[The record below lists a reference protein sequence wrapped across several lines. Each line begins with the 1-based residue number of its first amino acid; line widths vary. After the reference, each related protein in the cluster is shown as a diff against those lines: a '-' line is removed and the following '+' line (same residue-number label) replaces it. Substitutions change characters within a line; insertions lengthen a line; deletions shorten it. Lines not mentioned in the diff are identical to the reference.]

1 MKNRKGSSQIT
12 DNHEAAQGTDAA
24 QQSRYAAGPND
35 AASPAVSSED
45 LLVAALRHLPQLE
58 PPAALLP
65 RVMQGVRSMRLPWWR
80 RLLRWARTPRSL
92 TVVPLRLVP
101 AAAALAVMAVM
112 AFHWQ
117 SMDRSRLL
125 VAPDRVTHIPVAL
138 TLQLSGAHS
147 VAVIG
152 NFNEWHP
159 NGFEMHRNDRS
170 QPWSIQ
176 LQLPPG
182 RYEYSFLV
190 DGQKIIADP
199 QAPFYQDDGF
209 GNQNGVLI
217 VGNSHEAK
225 I

>member
-1 MKNRKGSSQIT
+1 MKNRKGSQQIT
-12 DNHEAAQGTDAA
+12 DNHEAAQGTDAVK
-24 QQSRYAAGPND
+24 QSRCAFGPTDAAGPD
-35 AASPAVSSED
+35 VSSD
-45 LLVAALRHLPQLE
+45 DQLVAALRHLPQLE

-65 RVMQGVRSMRLPWWR
+65 AIMQGVRGMRLPWWR

-101 AAAALAVMAVM
+101 AAAALAVLAVM

-117 SMDRSRLL
+117 PMDRSGSL
-125 VAPDRVTHIPVAL
+125 VAPDMVTHMPVAL

-159 NGFEMHRNDRS
+159 NGYEMHRNDRS

-182 RYEYSFLV
+182 RYEYAFLV

-217 VGNSHEAK
+217 LGNHHETK

>member
-1 MKNRKGSSQIT
+1 MRNHKRSGQIT
-12 DNHEAAQGTDAA
+12 GDLEASNGKDDAP
-24 QQSRYAAGPND
+24 QSRCTIGPNHPPGPD
-35 AASPAVSSED
+35 ASGADPLVEWLRQVPPLEAPATLLPAVMRS
-45 LLVAALRHLPQLE
+45 
-58 PPAALLP
+58 
-65 RVMQGVRSMRLPWWR
+65 VRSIRFPWWR
-80 RLLRWARTPRSL
+80 RLLRWARTPRSM

-112 AFHWQ
+112 AFHWLPL
-117 SMDRSRLL
+117 DRTRS
-125 VAPDRVTHIPVAL
+125 VATPDLAEHTQVTL

-152 NFNEWHP
+152 NFNKWHP
-159 NGFEMHRNDRS
+159 GGYEMRRNDQS
-170 QPWSIQ
+170 QPWSIHFK
-176 LQLPPG
+176 LPPG
-182 RYEYSFLV
+182 RYEYAFLV

-217 VGNSHEAK
+217 VGNHHE

>member
-1 MKNRKGSSQIT
+1 MKKPKRSGQIT
-12 DNHEAAQGTDAA
+12 GILETSKLSDDAP
-24 QQSRYAAGPND
+24 QSRCTVGPND
-35 AASPAVSSED
+35 ASGSDDSSAD
-45 LLVAALRHLPQLE
+45 PLLEWLRQVPQLE
-58 PPAALLP
+58 APATLLP
-65 RVMQGVRSMRLPWWR
+65 AVMRSVRSMRLPWWR

-101 AAAALAVMAVM
+101 AAAVLAVMAVM
-112 AFHWQ
+112 AFHWLPL
-117 SMDRSRLL
+117 DRTRSL
-125 VAPDRVTHIPVAL
+125 VTPDLTKHTPVTL
-138 TLQLSGAHS
+138 TLQFSGARS

-152 NFNEWHP
+152 NFNQWHP
-159 NGFEMHRNDRS
+159 NGYEMQRNDQS

-182 RYEYSFLV
+182 RYEYAFLV

-199 QAPFYQDDGF
+199 QAPFFQDDGF

-217 VGNSHEAK
+217 VGNHHE

>member
-1 MKNRKGSSQIT
+1 MKNHKISQQTT
-12 DNHEAAQGTDAA
+12 DNHEGAQGTDAV
-24 QQSRYAAGPND
+24 QQSRCAFGPIDAAGAD
-35 AASPAVSSED
+35 VSSD
-45 LLVAALRHLPQLE
+45 DPLLESLRHLPQLE

-65 RVMQGVRSMRLPWWR
+65 AIMQGVRNMRLPWWR

-101 AAAALAVMAVM
+101 AAAALAVMAMM
-112 AFHWQ
+112 AFHWLPP
-117 SMDRSRLL
+117 DRSRSL
-125 VAPDRVTHIPVAL
+125 VAPDTVKHMPVAL

-159 NGFEMHRNDRS
+159 TGFEMHRNDQS